1 MKKHKNWTIVARLS
15 DGERTR
21 RQNMAKIAFS
31 WGGGGGVTEMK
42 CILFNQNN
50 NNPYQISN
58 NYIKLSIVFRPMQ
71 FFSRK

>member
-31 WGGGGGVTEMK
+31 WGVSEMK

-50 NNPYQISN
+50 NNPYQICN

-71 FFSRK
+71 FFFRK

>member
-31 WGGGGGVTEMK
+31 WGVSEMK
-42 CILFNQNN
+42 RILFNQNN

>member
-15 DGERTR
+15 DWERTR
-21 RQNMAKIAFS
+21 RQNMAIFV
-31 WGGGGGVTEMK
+31 GGGGGGAGVSEMK

-58 NYIKLSIVFRPMQ
+58 NYIKNKHSFSSYAI
-71 FFSRK
+71 FF